1 MPSSRPSSNANPDPS
16 SDGRFK
22 ASHKCWPFVWR
33 CPSYALL
40 ESKPGI
46 RLVSRSPDELRHA
59 VKTSML
65 ARWRRSCRQRSAFRP
80 DSIPIHSQQVTG
92 TEPKK
97 TPPRRWGPRVSFERL
112 LLAQTV
118 ITNFTIGSGLLQQ
131 CLIHHSG
138 STLCE
143 LILQHSFHG

>member
-1 MPSSRPSSNANPDPS
+1 MWYSTRPGNTKHSLCQKGLPSGS
-16 SDGRFK
+16 
-22 ASHKCWPFVWR
+22 PFCR
-33 CPSYALL
+33 CCLGYGQLG
-40 ESKPGI
+40 SKPDI
-46 RLVSRSPDELRHA
+46 KPVFRSQGERRHA

-65 ARWRRSCRQRSAFRP
+65 ARWRRPCRQRSAFRP
-80 DSIPIHSQQVTG
+80 DSIPLYSQQVTG

-131 CLIHHSG
+131 CLIHHRG